1 MLLLKFLYV
10 EYNFINVRI
19 LNLVLFMIFFW
30 AVLLSDN
37 RDDCMRS
44 GFITLHK
51 AIAEVYSQF
60 FLICT

>member
-44 GFITLHK
+44 GFIPLHK

-60 FLICT
+60 F